1 MLVVVDPSMCDRG
14 GLTHERYARAVRPTR
29 RSRPAPRTS
38 RPPAAPR
45 NARPIERITYP
56 AGLPVVDRR
65 EDIARLISANQVVIV
80 AGETG
85 SGKTTQLPKICL
97 ELGRGVEAMVGHT
110 QPRRIAARAVAE
122 RLADELSVTLGGPV
136 GYAVRFTDQVGPET
150 LVKVMTDGIL
160 LAELRRDRELRRYD
174 TIIVDEAHERS
185 LNIDFLLGYL
195 KSLLPR
201 RPDLKVVITS
211 ATIDTER
218 FSRHFGE
225 APVIEVSGRTYPVEV
240 RHRPVEAGEDDE
252 GEDRDQITA
261 ITDAVNELRREG
273 PGDMLVFLSGE
284 REIRDTAE
292 ALRRLDLPDTEILP
306 LYARLS
312 TAEQHRVFR
321 SHGGRRIV
329 LATNVA
335 ETSLTVPGIRY
346 VIDPG
351 FARISRYNRRTK
363 VQRLPIEAVSQ
374 ASANQRAG
382 RCGRLGPGICIR
394 LYSEEDFNGRPEFT
408 DPEIL
413 RTNLAAVILQM
424 AAIGLGDV
432 ASFPF
437 IDPPDA
443 RNIRDGIDLLEE
455 LGAIEARTGT
465 VGGPRLTPLG
475 RRLARLP
482 IDPRLGRM
490 VLEAESSGCL
500 REVIVIASALSI
512 QDPRERPSDR
522 QAAADEAHDRFRG
535 GDSDFLGYL
544 ELWNYLQESQEALSS
559 GQFRRLC
566 RREFLNYQRVRE
578 WQDVAGQLRQ
588 AGRETGVRPNAEPAP
603 PDVVHRAL
611 LSGLLSHI
619 GLWDSL
625 RQDYLG
631 ARNSHWAIARGSVLH
646 RRNPRWVMAGEL
658 VETNRMWGRTVARI
672 RPEWVERLGA
682 HLTKR
687 SHGEPVWDERRGA
700 AVCDEHVTL
709 YGVPIADRRVS
720 YSRVDRQAARDIFIQ
735 QALVEGRW
743 ARAHPFTE
751 HNREVMDEA
760 RRLENRARRRD
771 LVAGDEV
778 LFDFFDERVGPD
790 VVGGD
795 SFQRWWQRISRD
807 DPHRLDLS
815 LDVVLKDAGEFDPRS
830 YPEQWAQ
837 GDLTLA
843 LSYEFDPLSDRDG
856 VTAHIPVALL
866 DRVGVDGFDWQV
878 PGLRTELVTAL
889 IRALPKN
896 VRRQLV
902 PAPDHA
908 RAFLAERGPE
918 DGALRD
924 VLADWLSRSSGLPIR
939 ARDWDMEVLP
949 AHLRVGFVVVGPAG
963 EELGASRDL
972 GDLKAALARRA
983 RREVASAFS
992 ALERRGLS
1000 EFPEG
1005 AIDEEVRADWNGQ
1018 TVIGYPA
1025 LTDTGDTVDLRVF
1038 SSPASARR
1046 SMWAG
1051 TRRLLILATPG
1062 VTRALRSL
1070 SNRTKLAISGS
1081 AYPSV
1086 ADLLADATAA
1096 AADQLMS
1103 ELGAPVWSRDAFDEM
1118 VARFRASLPHRVLRA
1133 VTDLGEVLVAA
1144 ATVAAR
1150 LDTVRAPALLRSV
1163 ADMRAQLERLTGPG
1177 FVADVGL
1184 GRLPDIR
1191 RYLAAMEMRL
1201 DKAQT
1206 NPARDLAW
1214 MERVHRVEDEWTGV
1228 LEAHPVLAR
1237 TELSDR
1243 IRWML
1248 EELRVSLFAQ
1258 TLGAARGISEER
1270 IRRTVAELADLAVR

>member
-1 MLVVVDPSMCDRG
+1 M
-14 GLTHERYARAVRPTR
+14 RYEG
-29 RSRPAPRTS
+29 RSRPARRAS
-38 RPPAAPR
+38 RQAPPSR
-45 NARPIERITYP
+45 SARPIDRIRYP
-56 AGLPVVDRR
+56 TDLPVVDRK
-65 EDIARLISANQVVIV
+65 EDIAGLISSNQVVIV

-122 RLADELSVTLGGPV
+122 RLAEELSVTLGGPV
-136 GYAVRFTDQVGPET
+136 GYAVRFSDQVGPET

-160 LAELRRDRELRRYD
+160 LAELQRDRELRRYD

-195 KSLLPR
+195 KRLLPR

-218 FSRHFGE
+218 FSRHFGD

-240 RHRPVEAGEDDE
+240 RYRPLGTDDDDE
-252 GEDRDQITA
+252 GGDRDQVTA
-261 ITDAVNELRREG
+261 IADAVNELRREG
-273 PGDMLVFLSGE
+273 PGDMLIFLSGE

-292 ALRRLDLPDTEILP
+292 ALRRLDMPSTEILP

-321 SHGGRRIV
+321 PHSGRRIV

-335 ETSLTVPGIRY
+335 ETSLTVPGVRY

-351 FARISRYNRRTK
+351 FARISRYSRRTK

-382 RCGRLGPGICIR
+382 RCGRIGAGICIR
-394 LYSEEDFNGRPEFT
+394 LYSEDDFNARPEFT

-455 LGAIEARTGT
+455 LGAIEAGS
-465 VGGPRLTPLG
+465 GGAGAPRLTPLG

-490 VLEAESSGCL
+490 VLEAESTGCL

-512 QDPRERPSDR
+512 QDPRERPTDKR
-522 QAAADEAHDRFRG
+522 AAADESHGRFDRT
-535 GDSDFLGYL
+535 DSDFLGYL
-544 ELWNYLQESQEALSS
+544 ELWSYLQESQEALSS

-588 AGRETGVRPNAEPAP
+588 AGREMGIRPNPEPAEAE
-603 PDVVHRAL
+603 VVHRTL

-625 RQDYLG
+625 RTDYLG
-631 ARNSHWAIARGSVLH
+631 ARNSHWAIAPGSVLY
-646 RRNPRWVMAGEL
+646 RRSPRWVVAGEL

-672 RPEWVERLGA
+672 RPEWIERLGA

-687 SHGEPVWDERRGA
+687 TYGEPFWDDRRAAALCDER
-700 AVCDEHVTL
+700 VTL
-709 YGVPIADRRVS
+709 YGVPIADHRVN
-720 YSRVDRQAARDIFIQ
+720 YSRVDRPVARDMFIQ
-735 QALVEGRW
+735 QALVEGQWRRNHHF
-743 ARAHPFTE
+743 AE

-760 RRLENRARRRD
+760 RRLENRARRRG

-778 LFDFFDERVGPD
+778 LFDFFDERVGSD
-790 VVGGD
+790 VVSGD
-795 SFQRWWQRISRD
+795 SFERWWSRISIEE
-807 DPHRLDLS
+807 PQLLDLS
-815 LDVVLKDAGEFDPRS
+815 LDVVLKEVGGFDPRS
-830 YPEQWAQ
+830 YPDSWVQ
-837 GDLTLA
+837 GDLTLP
-843 LSYEFDPLSDRDG
+843 LTYEFDPLSDRDG
-856 VTAHIPVALL
+856 VTVHIPVAVL
-866 DRVGVDGFDWQV
+866 DRVRDDGFDWQV
-878 PGLRTELVTAL
+878 PGLRMELVTAL

-896 VRRQLV
+896 VRRHLV

-918 DGALRD
+918 DGPLRD
-924 VLADWLSRSSGLPIR
+924 ALAEWLSRSAGLPIR
-939 ARDWDMEVLP
+939 ARDWDMDVLP
-949 AHLRVGFVVVGPAG
+949 GHLRMGFVVLGPAG
-963 EELGASRDL
+963 EELGASKNL
-972 GDLKAALARRA
+972 ADLKAALARRA
-983 RREVASAFS
+983 RREVASVFT
-992 ALERRGLS
+992 ALERHGLT
-1000 EFPEG
+1000 EFPAGVIEQDVS
-1005 AIDEEVRADWNGQ
+1005 ARWNGLV
-1018 TVIGYPA
+1018 VIGYPA
-1025 LTDTGDTVDLRVF
+1025 LVDAGDTVDLRVF
-1038 SSPASARR
+1038 SNPGSARPA
-1046 SMWAG
+1046 MWAG

-1062 VTRALRSL
+1062 VTRALRSR
-1070 SNRTKLAISGS
+1070 SNRTKLAISS
-1081 AYPSV
+1081 SPYPSV
-1086 ADLLADATAA
+1086 ADLLADVTSAA
-1096 AADQLMS
+1096 GDQLMS
-1103 ELGAPVWSRDAFDEM
+1103 ELGAPVWSRDAFDELA
-1118 VARFRASLPHRVLRA
+1118 ARFRAALPPRVLRA
-1133 VTDLGEVLVAA
+1133 VTDVGEVLADTAKVR
-1144 ATVAAR
+1144 AR
-1150 LDTVRAPALLRSV
+1150 LGAVTATALVRSV
-1163 ADMRAQLERLTGPG
+1163 EDMGAQLDRLTGPG
-1177 FVADVGL
+1177 FVAQVGL
-1184 GRLPDIR
+1184 DRLPDLR
-1191 RYLAAMEMRL
+1191 RYLAAVGMRI
-1201 DKAQT
+1201 DKAPS
-1206 NPARDLAW
+1206 NPGRDVTW
-1214 MERVHRVEDEWTGV
+1214 MERVHRVEDEWTLV
-1228 LEAHPVLAR
+1228 LEAHPILAR
-1237 TELSDR
+1237 SDLSDR

-1248 EELRVSLFAQ
+1248 EELRISLFAQ
-1258 TLGAARGISEER
+1258 TLGAARGVSEER
-1270 IRRTVAELADLAVR
+1270 IRRAIAELADLA

>member
-1 MLVVVDPSMCDRG
+1 MV
-14 GLTHERYARAVRPTR
+14 E
-29 RSRPAPRTS
+29 
-38 RPPAAPR
+38 
-45 NARPIERITYP
+45 
-56 AGLPVVDRR
+56 RR
-65 EDIARLISANQVVIV
+65 EDIAGLISSNQVVIV

-97 ELGRGVEAMVGHT
+97 ELGRGVDAMIGHT

-122 RLADELSVTLGGPV
+122 RLAEELSVTLGGAV

-160 LAELRRDRELRRYD
+160 LAELQRDRELRRYD

-195 KSLLPR
+195 KRLLPR
-201 RPDLKVVITS
+201 RPDLKVLITS

-218 FSRHFGE
+218 FSRHFGD
-225 APVIEVSGRTYPVEV
+225 APVVEVSGRTYPVDL
-240 RHRPVEAGEDDE
+240 RYRPVGPDDDDE
-252 GEDRDQITA
+252 GGERDQVTA
-261 ITDAVNELRREG
+261 IVDAVNELGREG

-292 ALRRLDLPDTEILP
+292 ALRRLDMPSTEILP

-321 SHGGRRIV
+321 PHGGRRIV

-351 FARISRYNRRTK
+351 FARVSRYNRRTK

-382 RCGRLGPGICIR
+382 RCGRIGAGICIR
-394 LYSEEDFNGRPEFT
+394 LYSEDDFSSRPEFT

-424 AAIGLGDV
+424 AAIGLGDI

-455 LGAIEARTGT
+455 LGAIQPGSGRSGE
-465 VGGPRLTPLG
+465 PRLTPLG

-490 VLEAESSGCL
+490 VLEAESAGCL

-512 QDPRERPSDR
+512 QDPRERPTDK
-522 QAAADEAHDRFRG
+522 QAAADECHSRFRS

-544 ELWNYLQESQEALSS
+544 ELWSYLQESQEELTS

-588 AGRETGVRPNAEPAP
+588 AGRETGIRPNAEAAP
-603 PDVVHRAL
+603 PEAVHRAVL
-611 LSGLLSHI
+611 AGLLSHI

-631 ARNSHWAIARGSVLH
+631 ARSSHWAIAPGSVLY
-646 RRNPRWVMAGEL
+646 RRSPRWVMAGEL

-672 RPEWVERLGA
+672 RPEWIERLGA

-687 SHGEPVWDERRGA
+687 SYGEPFWDDRRAA
-700 AVCDEHVTL
+700 AVCDERVTL

-720 YSRVDRQAARDIFIQ
+720 YARVDQPAARDIFIQ

-743 ARAHPFTE
+743 RRSHHFAE
-751 HNREVMDEA
+751 HNRAVMDEA

-790 VVGGD
+790 VVSGD
-795 SFQRWWQRISRD
+795 SFERWWRRTSAE
-807 DPHRLDLS
+807 DPQRLDLT
-815 LDVVLKDAGEFDPRS
+815 LDVVLKEGGDFDPRS
-830 YPEQWAQ
+830 YPESWVQ
-837 GDLTLA
+837 GDLTLP
-843 LSYEFDPLSDRDG
+843 LTYEFDPLSDRDG
-856 VTAHIPVALL
+856 VTVRIPVAVL
-866 DRVGVDGFDWQV
+866 DRVHGDGFDWQV
-878 PGLRTELVTAL
+878 PGLRMELVTAL

-908 RAFLAERGPE
+908 RSFLAERGPE
-918 DGALRD
+918 DGALTD
-924 VLADWLSRSSGLPIR
+924 VLADWLSRSGGLAIR
-939 ARDWDMEVLP
+939 ARDWDMDTVP
-949 AHLRVGFVVVGPAG
+949 GHLRIGFVVEGPDG
-963 EELGASRDL
+963 EELGASKNL

-983 RREVASAFS
+983 RREVASVFAS
-992 ALERRGLS
+992 LERQGLT
-1000 EFPEG
+1000 EFPPGVIEQ
-1005 AIDEEVRADWNGQ
+1005 EVRARWNGQ
-1018 TVIGYPA
+1018 IVVGYPA
-1025 LTDTGDTVDLRVF
+1025 LADAGDTVDLRVF
-1038 SSPASARR
+1038 SNPGSAGQG
-1046 SMWAG
+1046 MWAG
-1051 TRRLLILATPG
+1051 TRRLLIMATPG

-1086 ADLLADATAA
+1086 ADLLADVTSA

-1103 ELGAPVWSRDAFDEM
+1103 EMGAPVRSREAFDELT
-1118 VARFRASLPHRVLRA
+1118 ARFRAELPPRVLRA
-1133 VTDLGEVLVAA
+1133 VTDVGEVLAA
-1144 ATVAAR
+1144 SATVRAR
-1150 LDTVRAPALLRSV
+1150 LDAARAAALVPSV
-1163 ADMRAQLERLTGPG
+1163 EDMRAQLDRLTGPG
-1177 FVADVGL
+1177 FVGRSGLDRLADL
-1184 GRLPDIR
+1184 R
-1191 RYLAAMEMRL
+1191 RYLAAVEMRL
-1201 DKAQT
+1201 DKAST
-1206 NPARDLAW
+1206 NPGRDVTW
-1214 MERVHRVEDEWTGV
+1214 MKRVHRVEDEWSLV

-1237 TELSDR
+1237 TDLSDR
-1243 IRWML
+1243 IGWML

-1258 TLGAARGISEER
+1258 TLGAARGVSEER
-1270 IRRTVAELADLAVR
+1270 IRRAIGELADLA

>member
-1 MLVVVDPSMCDRG
+1 VKYEG
-14 GLTHERYARAVRPTR
+14 
-29 RSRPAPRTS
+29 RSRPARRAPRPAPPPRT
-38 RPPAAPR
+38 
-45 NARPIERITYP
+45 ARPLDRITYP
-56 AGLPVVDRR
+56 ADLPVVDRR

-97 ELGRGVEAMVGHT
+97 ELGRGVEAMIGHT

-122 RLADELSVTLGGPV
+122 RLAEELSVPLGGAV
-136 GYAVRFTDQVGPET
+136 GYAVRFSDQVGPET

-160 LAELRRDRELRRYD
+160 LAELQRDRELRRYD

-195 KSLLPR
+195 KRLLPR
-201 RPDLKVVITS
+201 RPDLKVLITS

-218 FSRHFGE
+218 FSHHFGD
-225 APVIEVSGRTYPVEV
+225 APVVEVSGRTYPVEV
-240 RHRPVEAGEDDE
+240 RYRPVGPDDDDGGE
-252 GEDRDQITA
+252 RDQVTA
-261 ITDAVNELRREG
+261 IADAVNELRREG
-273 PGDMLVFLSGE
+273 PGDMLIFLSGE
-284 REIRDTAE
+284 REIRDTAD
-292 ALRRLDLPDTEILP
+292 ALRRLDLASTEILP

-321 SHGGRRIV
+321 PHRGRRIV

-351 FARISRYNRRTK
+351 FARLSRYNRRTK

-382 RCGRLGPGICIR
+382 RCGRMGPGICIR
-394 LYSEEDFNGRPEFT
+394 LYSEDDFNGRPEFT

-455 LGAIEARTGT
+455 LGAIEAGS
-465 VGGPRLTPLG
+465 GKAGAPGLTPLG

-490 VLEAESSGCL
+490 VLEAESTGCL

-512 QDPRERPSDR
+512 QDPRERPIDK
-522 QAAADEAHDRFRG
+522 QAAADELHRRFHRA
-535 GDSDFLGYL
+535 DSDFLGYL
-544 ELWNYLQESQEALSS
+544 ELWTYLQDSQEELTS

-588 AGRETGVRPNAEPAP
+588 AGREAGVRPNSEAAP
-603 PDVVHRAL
+603 PEGVHRAVL
-611 LSGLLSHI
+611 AGLLSHV

-631 ARNSHWAIARGSVLH
+631 ARGSHWAIAPGSVLY
-646 RRNPRWVMAGEL
+646 RRSPRWVMAGEL

-672 RPEWVERLGA
+672 RPEWIEHLGA

-687 SHGEPVWDERRGA
+687 SYGDPLWDDRRAA
-700 AVCDEHVTL
+700 AVCDERVTL
-709 YGVPIADRRVS
+709 YGVPIADRRVN
-720 YSRVDRQAARDIFIQ
+720 YARVDRRAARDIFIQ

-743 ARAHPFTE
+743 RRSHQFAE

-760 RRLENRARRRD
+760 RRLENRGRRRD

-790 VVGGD
+790 VVSGD
-795 SFQRWWQRISRD
+795 GFDWWWRRTSAE
-807 DPHRLDLS
+807 DPQRLDLS
-815 LDVVLKDAGEFDPRS
+815 LEVVLKEAEDFDPHS
-830 YPEQWAQ
+830 YPEDWVQ
-837 GDLTLA
+837 GDLTLP
-843 LSYEFDPLSDRDG
+843 LTYEFDPLSDRDG
-856 VTAHIPVALL
+856 VTVRVPVAVL
-866 DRVGVDGFDWQV
+866 DRVHGDGFDWQV
-878 PGLRTELVTAL
+878 PGLRLELVTAL

-896 VRRQLV
+896 VRRHLV

-908 RAFLAERGPE
+908 RAFLSERGPR

-924 VLADWLSRSSGLPIR
+924 VLADWLCRSAGLPIR
-939 ARDWDMEVLP
+939 PRDWDMDALP
-949 AHLRVGFVVVGPAG
+949 GHLRMGFVVVGPAG
-963 EELGASRDL
+963 EELGASKDL
-972 GDLKAALARRA
+972 GDLKAVLARRA
-983 RREVASAFS
+983 RREVASVFA
-992 ALERRGLS
+992 ALERQGLT
-1000 EFPEG
+1000 EFPAG
-1005 AIDEEVRADWNGQ
+1005 VIDQEVRARWNGQ
-1018 TVIGYPA
+1018 VVIGYPA
-1025 LTDTGDTVDLRVF
+1025 LADAADTVDLRVF
-1038 SSPASARR
+1038 SNPASARLG
-1046 SMWAG
+1046 MWAG

-1070 SNRTKLAISGS
+1070 SNRTKLAISSS

-1086 ADLLADATAA
+1086 AELLADVTSAS
-1096 AADQLMS
+1096 ADQLMS
-1103 ELGAPVWSRDAFDEM
+1103 ELGAPVWSRDAFDEL
-1118 VARFRASLPHRVLRA
+1118 ADRFRASLPPRVLRA
-1133 VTDLGEVLVAA
+1133 VTDVGEVLAA
-1144 ATVAAR
+1144 AAAVRAR
-1150 LDTVRAPALLRSV
+1150 LDTVRAAALARSV
-1163 ADMRAQLERLTGPG
+1163 EDMRAQLDRLAGPG
-1177 FVADVGL
+1177 FVGRCGLDRLADL
-1184 GRLPDIR
+1184 R
-1191 RYLAAMEMRL
+1191 RYLAAVEMRL
-1201 DKAQT
+1201 DKAPD
-1206 NPARDLAW
+1206 NPGRDVTW
-1214 MERVHRVEDEWTGV
+1214 MERVHRVEDEWTVV
-1228 LEAHPVLAR
+1228 LDAHPALAR
-1237 TELSDR
+1237 TDLSDR

-1258 TLGAARGISEER
+1258 TLGAARGVSEQR
-1270 IRRTVAELADLAVR
+1270 IRRAIAELADLA